1 MLVFVLNVFSADFPP
16 VFEATIPDI
25 VTNQTNQTNQTDQ
38 TEHTKALSL
47 SRLAFDLESLL
58 SPMLAAALIAIM
70 TFGVLL
76 LMNGVALQMGGHRL
90 CSRSQLD
97 GC

>member
-25 VTNQTNQTNQTDQ
+25 VTNQTDQ

>member
-16 VFEATIPDI
+16 VFEATTPDI
-25 VTNQTNQTNQTDQ
+25 VTDQ

-47 SRLAFDLESLL
+47 SRLAYDLESLL
-58 SPMLAAALIAIM
+58 SPMLAAALIVIM
-70 TFGVLL
+70 TFGVLF